1 MLKTLAIFTFAFL
14 VLCVQGNCQSHKAE
28 QKQKSNQLILP
39 IPHSP
44 VQKDDSLGFQSKSEQ
59 DASTEVRIISTPAK
73 DRYDKAAVWINAVL
87 AIVGFIGIVIAIITL
102 IKIHHQ
108 TEIAAR
114 TLVLTQRP
122 RIEVRT
128 FYFSQ
133 LRGVGLPDSPSGI
146 SEASSAGGQ
155 FYIVNTGGTRAKIKE
170 IVCKVFVWGGT
181 LPAKRPYEGEIGS
194 QKEKV
199 LEAGQ
204 STFYLFGLLGDLI
217 DAETSNWL
225 RSGVQSFYVL
235 GWIGYTD
242 DLGIYRIT
250 HFCRRYDP
258 SKERFSPVDDIEYEK
273 AN

>member
-1 MLKTLAIFTFAFL
+1 MLKSLAIFTFAFL

-28 QKQKSNQLILP
+28 EGKKNNQPTLP

-44 VQKDDSLGFQSKSEQ
+44 VRQDDSIGSQSKSEH
-59 DASTEVRIISTPAK
+59 DASTEVRIIATPAK
-73 DRYDKAAVWINAVL
+73 DGYDKAAVWINAIL

-102 IKIHHQ
+102 IKIHRQ

-133 LRGVGLPDSPSGI
+133 SRGVGLPDPPSGI
-146 SEASSAGGQ
+146 SEASFAEGQ
-155 FYIVNTGGTRAKIKE
+155 FYIVNTGGTRAIIKE
-170 IVCKVFVWGGT
+170 IVCKVFIWGGI

-194 QKEKV
+194 QEEKV

-204 STFYLFGLLGDLI
+204 STFYLFGLMGDLI
-217 DAETSNWL
+217 DTETSNSL
-225 RSGVQSFYVL
+225 RLGVQKLYVL

-250 HFCRRYDP
+250 HYCRRYDP
-258 SKERFSPVDDIEYEK
+258 SKGRFSSVDDIEYE
-273 AN
+273 NPN